1 MQPDLDGIR
10 LWHMLNDERDEP
22 VYCGEVREHRVLR
35 QPLPEWAS
43 RVWRPPA
50 GEPTATARR
59 DGPTFGRMLRDAEAD
74 R

>member
-35 QPLPEWAS
+35 QPL
-43 RVWRPPA
+43 RPDQPRSWSPPPW
-50 GEPTATARR
+50 EPTATERR
-59 DGPTFGRMLRDAEAD
+59 DGPTIDRMIRDAEAD